1 MTLLINCDCDMYARG
16 RDIGRENENVRE
28 GLSKMSK
35 RRERER
41 ERNGGRERVI
51 EGVKETEEDKEE
63 YRKNVTDRQTC
74 QINE

>member
-1 MTLLINCDCDMYARG
+1 MTLLINYDCDMYVRG

-63 YRKNVTDRQTC
+63 YRKNVTDRQT
-74 QINE
+74 